1 MEYEYYEDVIDAYE
15 AGIGVEEGDSLTDY
29 IRKNNIKI
37 INVEPFRPTESK
49 ADGGAIGIEVLF
61 KPKRQ
66 NFFMGG
72 PALEGPS
79 LNIYNSMKSYGA
91 TDQAIANAIAQA
103 GYELPTADSGT
114 TPPNNSNQSV
124 TVGGNPEGFS
134 VYNPDPNRTRS
145 FREDPRVAAA
155 NEADIR
161 NRTLTEMGIVDPFAD
176 EISLSGAYYGD
187 MPEDTSN
194 QIGKQSTS
202 AKIMQGI
209 RGIMDNPI
217 TDVIGFAL
225 NPAFGAVKGIAKGIG
240 SLIPDQIR
248 PTQENIL
255 GNLGI
260 RVNDIGQIIS
270 TGDYD
275 DESGD
280 NVMAGYNVSKM
291 TPETFAK
298 RIASIQNRKAAQ
310 TDASRRRIA
319 AIKEAQRK
327 FELSQKL
334 AQEQMEARRQASIDA
349 LNKRKADAKAAGD
362 AEKARK
368 LQIEAA
374 AKAQEISRRQAA
386 QQQAAIERDQG
397 RDRDRGG
404 YGGGSGGISG
414 SSGGGYN
421 EGNFCFDPNT
431 LVQMADGSE
440 KKIKEIQLG
449 DQTKGGEVTGVFQFK
464 ASDEIHDYKGVTV
477 AGSHY
482 VKEDGKFIMV
492 KDSPL
497 SVKIDKI
504 PVVYSLDTTGRRI
517 FINDI
522 EFADYN
528 GDGVAKNFLTNAGV
542 DLTGFDT
549 EVLRQ
554 VEHRLI

>member
-1 MEYEYYEDVIDAYE
+1 MDEDYKESEISKIVKRLMD
-15 AGIGVEEGDSLTDY
+15 EEGFEFGEAVKEAMEQT
-29 IRKNNIKI
+29 KK
-37 INVEPFRPTESK
+37 FESK
-49 ADGGAIGIEVLF
+49 ADGGSIGIEVLF
-61 KPKRQ
+61 QPKRQ
-66 NFFMGG
+66 NLFMGG

-79 LNIYNSMKSYGA
+79 LSIYDSMKAYGA
-91 TDQAIANAIAQA
+91 TDQAISDAIKRA

-114 TPPNNSNQSV
+114 TTPPDNSNQS
-124 TVGGNPEGFS
+124 TTGGNAEGFS

-161 NRTLTEMGIVDPFAD
+161 NRTLTKMGIVDPFAD

-187 MPEDTSN
+187 IPDFDDTP
-194 QIGKQSTS
+194 GKQSTM
-202 AKIMQGI
+202 AGI
-209 RGIMDNPI
+209 KGLMNNPI
-217 TDVIGFAL
+217 TNAIGFAI
-225 NPAFGAVKGIAKGIG
+225 NPAFGALKGIAKGIG
-240 SLIPDQIR
+240 SLFPDQKR

-255 GNLGI
+255 GNLGFSI
-260 RVNDIGQIIS
+260 NDIGQIVS

-275 DESGD
+275 DESGS
-280 NVMAGYNVSKM
+280 NVMAGYNASRM
-291 TPETFAK
+291 TPETFAR

-319 AIKEAQRK
+319 AIEEAKRK

-334 AQEQMEARRQASIDA
+334 LQEQMEAKRQADIDA
-349 LNKRKADAKAAGD
+349 INKRKADAKAAGD

-374 AKAQEISRRQAA
+374 AKAQEISRRQARE
-386 QQQAAIERDQG
+386 QQKAIDK
-397 RDRDRGG
+397 DRGSTTG
-404 YGGGSGGISG
+404 DGPGGRGDRSGGRSSGSGESDYGG
-414 SSGGGYN
+414 
-421 EGNFCFDPNT
+421 FCFDPST
-431 LVQMADGSE
+431 PIQMADGSE

-449 DQTKGGEVTGVFQFK
+449 DDTKGGEVTGVFQFK
-464 ASDEIHDYKGVTV
+464 ATDEIHDYKGVTV

-554 VEHRLI
+554 VVHRLI

>member
-37 INVEPFRPTESK
+37 INIEPFRPTESK
-49 ADGGAIGIEVLF
+49 ADGGSIGIEVLF
-61 KPKRQ
+61 QPKRQ
-66 NFFMGG
+66 NLFMGG

-79 LNIYNSMKSYGA
+79 LSIYDSMKAYGA
-91 TDQAIANAIAQA
+91 TDQAISDAIKRA

-114 TPPNNSNQSV
+114 TTPPDNSNQS
-124 TVGGNPEGFS
+124 TTGGNAEGFS

-145 FREDPRVAAA
+145 FRSDPRVTAA

-275 DESGD
+275 DESGS

-334 AQEQMEARRQASIDA
+334 AQEQMEAKRQASIDA

-368 LQIEAA
+368 LQIQAA

-397 RDRDRGG
+397 RNRDRGG
-404 YGGGSGGISG
+404 GANQSGSGYSSG
-414 SSGGGYN
+414 SGYN
-421 EGNFCFDPNT
+421 EGNYCFDPST
-431 LVQMADGSE
+431 PIQMADGSTKE
-440 KKIKEIQLG
+440 IKNIQLG
-449 DQTKGGEVTGVFQFK
+449 DDTKGGEVTGVFQFK

>member
-291 TPETFAK
+291 TPETFAR

-368 LQIEAA
+368 LQIQAA

-386 QQQAAIERDQG
+386 QQQAAVERDQ
-397 RDRDRGG
+397 RNDRGG
-404 YGGGSGGISG
+404 DAGAYSG
-414 SSGGGYN
+414 STGGYN
-421 EGNFCFDPNT
+421 EGNYCFDPST
-431 LVQMADGSE
+431 PIQMADGSTKE
-440 KKIKEIQLG
+440 IKNIQLG
-449 DQTKGGEVTGVFQFK
+449 DDTKGGEVTGVFQFK

-482 VKEDGKFIMV
+482 VKENGKFIMV

>member
-1 MEYEYYEDVIDAYE
+1 MASEEYKESEISKIVKRLMD
-15 AGIGVEEGDSLTDY
+15 EEGFEFGEAVREAMEQT
-29 IRKNNIKI
+29 KN
-37 INVEPFRPTESK
+37 FESK
-49 ADGGAIGIEVLF
+49 ADGGSIGIEVLF

-66 NFFMGG
+66 NLFMGG

-91 TDQAIANAIAQA
+91 TDQAIANAIKQA
-103 GYELPTADSGT
+103 GYELPTSDSGDSGT
-114 TPPNNSNQSV
+114 TPPDNSNQSATGV
-124 TVGGNPEGFS
+124 NQEGFS
-134 VYNPDPNRTRS
+134 VYNPDPNRTSS

-161 NRTLTEMGIVDPFAD
+161 NRALTEMGIVDPFAD

-187 MPEDTSN
+187 MPDFDDTP
-194 QIGKQSTS
+194 GKQSMF
-202 AKIMQGI
+202 AKAKQGLA
-209 RGIMDNPI
+209 GLMDSPI
-217 TDVIGFAL
+217 ANLIGAAIS
-225 NPAFGAVKGIAKGIG
+225 PAFAGVKLAAKGIG

-260 RVNDIGQIIS
+260 RVNDIGQIVS

-280 NVMAGYNVSKM
+280 NVMAGYNVSRM

-334 AQEQMEARRQASIDA
+334 AQEQMEAKRQASIDE
-349 LNKRKADAKAAGD
+349 LNKRKADAKKAGD

-386 QQQAAIERDQG
+386 QQQAAVERE
-397 RDRDRGG
+397 RGNRG
-404 YGGGSGGISG
+404 AGDYGNVGGTSGAMTDD
-414 SSGGGYN
+414 N
-421 EGNFCFDPNT
+421 EGTFCFDPST
-431 LVQMADGSE
+431 PIQMADGSTKE
-440 KKIKEIQLG
+440 IKNIQLG
-449 DQTKGGEVTGVFQFK
+449 DDTKGGEVTGVFQFK

-528 GDGVAKNFLTNAGV
+528 GDGVAKNFLTNAGI